1 MKFKKSIAL
10 LLLLATLMLTSCDL
24 ILNLTVDGTVEN
36 PSEEDTTDAPEPI
49 YEEKGTLYSEESEML
64 VLYADWNAVSYNGK
78 TAEVEIKLGISCYG
92 ISTGKHDLVVTVNGE
107 TQTYTTRAIES
118 KVNEKKKFNFVTFTF
133 DAPLTKQYRGLLDIS
148 AVWDYDGIYNGQQIN
163 ALTAAAKITFPGGEI
178 IEDTDDSTD
187 TSEPS
192 TTDKPTV
199 DEDPPLYKEEGIIY
213 STESQWLV
221 LFAKWSAVS
230 KDGKTAT
237 IKVQTG
243 IDYYSLRTNSHN
255 LTVTVNG
262 ESQSYK
268 TPSILDTVNGKK
280 TNNFVL
286 HEFEVELEGNSPYVL
301 DISAVWDFNDDDGY
315 GNQLDDLTA
324 AARISFPGGTVIDP
338 TSDAQQEISPSAQNE
353 ESETLI
359 P

>member
-10 LLLLATLMLTSCDL
+10 LLLLTTLMLTSCDL

-36 PSEEDTTDAPEPI
+36 SSEEDTTDAPKPI
-49 YEEKGTLYSEESEML
+49 YEEKGTLYSEESETL
-64 VLYADWNAVSYNGK
+64 VLYADWNAISYNGK
-78 TAEVEIKLGISCYG
+78 TAEVEVKLGINCYG

-148 AVWDYDGIYNGQQIN
+148 AVWDYDGIYNGQQID

-187 TSEPS
+187 TSEPP

-199 DEDPPLYKEEGIIY
+199 DEDPPLYKEEGTLY
-213 STESQWLV
+213 STESQLLV
-221 LFAKWSAVS
+221 LFAEWSAVS

-237 IKVQTG
+237 VKVKTG
-243 IDYYSLRTNSHN
+243 IDCYSLSTGRRN

-262 ESQSYK
+262 ESQVYI
-268 TPSILDTVNGKK
+268 TPTIENTVDDKNSFD
-280 TNNFVL
+280 FVQF
-286 HEFEVELEGNSPYVL
+286 EFEVDLEGDAPYVL
-301 DISAVWDFNDDDGY
+301 DISAVWDYNGIY
-315 GNQLDDLTA
+315 HGQQIDDLTA
-324 AARISFPGGTVIDP
+324 TAKISFPGGTVIESENDRQ
-338 TSDAQQEISPSAQNE
+338 DASPSAQNE
-353 ESETLI
+353 GAEPLI